1 MKLIFGLHA
10 QSPFEASSLLSE
22 TLGIYG
28 YFINNKSVLLLATGP
43 PNATTHN
50 LHEADET
57 YHRFQRSSRLFQ
69 TMLLGFSVKV
79 LWFWLGTI
87 LSYRKELKVA
97 WSQKVFHSFAFS
109 NKCDKSLSSTFQ
121 SNVKNGG
128 YWFGTILGNEQ
139 SSQNTS

>member
-69 TMLLGFSVKV
+69 TMLLSFSEGS
-79 LWFWLGTI
+79 LI
-87 LSYRKELKVA
+87 LIRKNYILKELKVA
-97 WSQKVFHSFAFS
+97 
-109 NKCDKSLSSTFQ
+109 
-121 SNVKNGG
+121 
-128 YWFGTILGNEQ
+128 
-139 SSQNTS
+139 

>member
-22 TLGIYG
+22 SLGIYG

-69 TMLLGFSVKV
+69 TMLLSFSVKV

-87 LSYRKELKVA
+87 PFKRVKVGLISERFSFFCFLK
-97 WSQKVFHSFAFS
+97 QMRRI
-109 NKCDKSLSSTFQ
+109 
-121 SNVKNGG
+121 
-128 YWFGTILGNEQ
+128 TILNFSTKCEEWRIVIWH
-139 SSQNTS
+139 NFRKWTK